1 MAALGPYSCRPSPPE
16 SLREAHSGVLE
27 KGRRPPG
34 APEGSLRSGLV
45 PPLLVLLP
53 LLFAAGGEGGAP
65 ARPAAEPAAAP
76 RASGARPIAGPP
88 SPSDLLPAGGSEGT
102 PAFPFEEGEHVPFE
116 RLRDLR
122 PFLPPQVWAH
132 RSLFF
137 YEGMDL
143 EIGPPH
149 RDYGPPGAYREATA
163 RFRGRARVGPKGE
176 LLDYVAG
183 QPFPV
188 DEVACS
194 ADPDAGSK
202 LIWDFVH
209 RWQGFGVESHFRYVY
224 LDRGEVLPLRYAGT
238 TFGWLLKH
246 RPEPQYLPQGGD
258 VFPGE
263 QRAAVVGFEVEEP
276 ESARGTRT
284 LTYRYEDSFAPPP
297 RFRPEDTWIY
307 LRDLRRIRKISE
319 TQRSIAVAGTD
330 FSFDDLFSFSGL
342 PWQYEWR
349 CVGERDVLAPM
360 NTRRLGYPYVDLTDF
375 GPSGLALASD
385 RFELRRAIVLEMR
398 PRDPDHPYQRKEIW
412 LDRQTLQPLYSFA
425 YDRTGALWKIIQ
437 HLHRWSEDELAGI
450 APRDWYPGWE
460 SVPEPRDLRV
470 VVDAVANVQTG
481 TGNRIEFWDAHGTP
495 PPVGRLRRMIDVR
508 RLRRGR

>member
-1 MAALGPYSCRPSPPE
+1 MRSCR
-16 SLREAHSGVLE
+16 LQ
-27 KGRRPPG
+27 
-34 APEGSLRSGLV
+34 
-45 PPLLVLLP
+45 LLPVLLP
-53 LLFAAGGEGGAP
+53 LLLAANGSGSGSAPEAGAAGEPEATPAPGTGAP
-65 ARPAAEPAAAP
+65 PAAPE
-76 RASGARPIAGPP
+76 
-88 SPSDLLPAGGSEGT
+88 LLPAGRVEG
-102 PAFPFEEGEHVPFE
+102 PVAFPFEEGEHVLFE
-116 RLRDLR
+116 HVRELR
-122 PFLPPQVWAH
+122 PFLPPQIWAH

-149 RDYGPPGAYREATA
+149 RDYSPAPVYLEATR
-163 RFRGRARVGPKGE
+163 RFRGRARVGPGGE

-188 DEVACS
+188 DEVDCD
-194 ADPDAGSK
+194 ADPQAGAK
-202 LIWDFVH
+202 LIWDFVY

-224 LDRGEVLPLRYAGT
+224 LDRGEVLPLRYGGT

-246 RPEPQYLPQGGD
+246 RPEPRYLAQGGD
-258 VFPGE
+258 VFPKE
-263 QRAAVVGFEVEEP
+263 IRAVVVGFEVEEP
-276 ESARGTRT
+276 DSARGTRT

-307 LRDLRRIRKISE
+307 MRDLRRIRKISE

-375 GPSGLALASD
+375 GPSGLSLAHD
-385 RFELRRAIVLEMR
+385 RYELRRAIVLEMR
-398 PRDPDHPYQRKEIW
+398 PRDPSHPYQRKEIW

-437 HLHRWSEDELAGI
+437 HLHRWSEDELVGI
-450 APRDWYPGWE
+450 APRNWYPAWE
-460 SVPEPRDLRV
+460 SVPQPRDLRV
-470 VVDAVANVQTG
+470 IVDVIANVQTG